1 MLSSKAIQLCMHTY
15 YYIYSFSCSFPLWFF
30 FLKDSVTQN
39 YKEGFFKIFIY
50 LFLAML
56 GHHRSTGFSLAVVY
70 RLLIAVASRCGGP
83 SWCGAQPLGNTGF
96 SSCPKVGWVVAVP
109 RFKSTGSLVVAH
121 RLNWSVVC
129 GILPD
134 QGLNLCLLH
143 WQQILYHWATRET
156 LHYDLSQEFL
166 FVCFGHVVWHAVG
179 SNPRPL
185 HWEFGVSTTGHPE
198 KSLSQDIELSS
209 LCYIVRPCCL

>member
-1 MLSSKAIQLCMHTY
+1 M
-15 YYIYSFSCSFPLWFF
+15 IYSIVSNFCYTAKQFSYACTHIIIYIPFRVLSHYDFF
-30 FLKDSVTQN
+30 KKDSVTQN
-39 YKEGFFKIFIY
+39 YKEVFFFCLIFIY
-50 LFLAML
+50 LFLAVL
-56 GHHRSTGFSLAVVY
+56 GHHRSTGFSLAVVC

-83 SWCGAQPLGNTGF
+83 SCCGAQPLGNTGF
-96 SSCPKVGWVVAVP
+96 RSCPKVGWLVAVP
-109 RFKSTGSLVVAH
+109 RSKSTGSVAVAH

-166 FVCFGHVVWHAVG
+166 FVCFGHVVWHVG
-179 SNPRPL
+179 
-185 HWEFGVSTTGHPE
+185 F
-198 KSLSQDIELSS
+198 
-209 LCYIVRPCCL
+209 